1 MCHLWVTDTTYRNKW
16 LVNVEKKKH
25 TVFLGPIILHF
36 TKDEDAFL
44 RFALENLHAKKE
56 IRKLKQIGVDMESA
70 IYNGFKHHFPNLG
83 RLLCTASQQKRWIQ
97 ISKITG

>member
-1 MCHLWVTDTTYRNKW
+1 M
-16 LVNVEKKKH
+16 NVEKKKH

-36 TKDEDAFL
+36 TKDEDAFS

-83 RLLCTASQQKRWIQ
+83 RLLCVRHL
-97 ISKITG
+97 SKGDGSKSAKL